1 MLSGLGKAASVL
13 FSGADPGQGGLLWGL
28 PLQKVAGSGKG
39 NRLCFLS
46 GLGDSMEERVDRFC
60 PPSGDISAFDSAKG
74 GPGRS
79 ISVERTP
86 KLARAAAKSL
96 RQRGMTTA
104 GWACAYWACL
114 AGRLWDG
121 EAAFG
126 YIQDAFRTST
136 ANNLMN
142 LAFHC
147 NEWKLHHE
155 EPEIGIVP
163 YQFQMDGNE
172 AIAMA
177 MLLMLL
183 DEDVFISEDG
193 AMQIHLY
200 LLPALPIPRRMLSG
214 AGWGEGRGL

>member
-60 PPSGDISAFDSAKG
+60 QPSGDISAFDSAKG

-104 GWACAYWACL
+104 GWAAPTGPAWRPGCGTARRPL
-114 AGRLWDG
+114 AIYRMH
-121 EAAFG
+121 
-126 YIQDAFRTST
+126 S
-136 ANNLMN
+136 
-142 LAFHC
+142 
-147 NEWKLHHE
+147 
-155 EPEIGIVP
+155 VP
-163 YQFQMDGNE
+163 PQPT
-172 AIAMA
+172 I
-177 MLLMLL
+177 
-183 DEDVFISEDG
+183 
-193 AMQIHLY
+193 
-200 LLPALPIPRRMLSG
+200 
-214 AGWGEGRGL
+214 